1 MTKTKKYNKKYNK
14 KKHKKES
21 KKKTKSLRL
30 TKKEIIKKVNKN
42 LQCNFLN
49 IDMNIKKV
57 GEGVSNY
64 VVSGCLDNNE
74 ICKNKVAF
82 RIMGIST
89 QYPNND
95 QHPVNF
101 EVLLY
106 HKLNRLVDK
115 DITPHIIYLYKS
127 IVCNF
132 DDVLGNYQQDISHRI
147 ETEIK
152 KGNLEDKVNILML
165 EFGSMGTINSFVKN
179 RLSKLIQF
187 KILFFQ
193 VISMLVTTQYH
204 IPNFIHGDIHC
215 NNIIIQ
221 KELHGYSLEELRSGI
236 PKYIRYRLFEKDF
249 YIPWTGFSA
258 RVFDFDLSRCDELKN
273 AKMNEDYVKIHGIAE
288 DFNPVFDYHLFLNS
302 LLNDKDKY
310 VQPNIPKEVF
320 DFYNEQI
327 PRKYQGW
334 KNEYLKTAR
343 LTNYKQT
350 GDINDTNLVP
360 DDIRTPT
367 DVLLNHPFFD
377 VFRKKPK
384 KFKIIKEYNS
394 KIPHEK
400 KIQNRKDMFK

>member
-1 MTKTKKYNKKYNK
+1 MTKTKKYNK

-89 QYPNND
+89 HYHNND

-127 IVCNF
+127 IVCDF
-132 DDVLGNYQQDISHRI
+132 DDVLGNYKQDISQRI
-147 ETEIK
+147 GLEIK
-152 KGNLEDKVNILML
+152 KGNLERKINILMS
-165 EFGSMGTINSFVKN
+165 EFASLGTINSFVKN
-179 RLSKLIQF
+179 RISKLIQF

-193 VISMLVTTQYH
+193 VMSMLVTTQYH

-215 NNIIIQ
+215 NNIVI
-221 KELHGYSLEELRSGI
+221 KRDLYGYSLEELRSGI

-258 RVFDFDLSRCDELKN
+258 RVFDFDLSRCEELKN
-273 AKMNEDYVKIHGIAE
+273 AKMNEDFVKIHGITE
-288 DFNPVFDYHLFLNS
+288 DFNPIFDYHLFLNS
-302 LLNDKDKY
+302 LLNDKNKY
-310 VQPNIPKEVF
+310 DNPNIPKEVF
-320 DFYNEQI
+320 NFYNEQI
-327 PRKYQGW
+327 PEKYQGW
-334 KNEYLKTAR
+334 KNEYLSTTR

-360 DDIRTPT
+360 DDIRTPS

-394 KIPHEK
+394 KIPYEK

>member
-1 MTKTKKYNKKYNK
+1 MSKTKKHNK

-21 KKKTKSLRL
+21 KKTKSLRF
-30 TKKEIIKKVNKN
+30 TKNEIIKKVNKN
-42 LQCNFLN
+42 IKCNFLN
-49 IDMNIKKV
+49 IDMNIKKA
-57 GEGVSNY
+57 GAGVSNY

-74 ICKNKVAF
+74 LCKNKVAF

-89 QYPNND
+89 HYPNND

-127 IVCNF
+127 IICDF
-132 DDVLGNYQQDISHRI
+132 DDVLGNYQHDISHRI
-147 ETEIK
+147 EKEIK
-152 KGNLEDKVNILML
+152 KGNLEDKINILML
-165 EFGSMGTINSFVKN
+165 EFAGLGTINSFVKN
-179 RLSKLIQF
+179 RINKLIQF

-193 VISMLVTTQYH
+193 VMSMLVTTQYH

-221 KELHGYSLEELRSGI
+221 RDLHGYSLEELRSGI

-258 RVFDFDLSRCDELKN
+258 RVFDFDLGRTEELKN
-273 AKMNEDYVKIHGIAE
+273 AKMNEDYVKLNGLTE
-288 DFNPVFDYHLFLNS
+288 DFNPIFDYHLFLNS
-302 LLNDKDKY
+302 LLNDKNKY
-310 VQPNIPKEVF
+310 DHPNIPKEVF

-327 PRKYQGW
+327 PEKYQGF
-334 KNEYLKTAR
+334 KNEYLGFAR

-360 DDIRTPT
+360 DDIRTPS
-367 DVLLNHPFFD
+367 DVLLNHPFFE

-400 KIQNRKDMFK
+400 KVQNRKDMFK

>member
-147 ETEIK
+147 ETEIE

-179 RLSKLIQF
+179 RISKLIQF

-215 NNIIIQ
+215 SNIIIQ
-221 KELHGYSLEELRSGI
+221 KELHGHSLEELRSGI

-273 AKMNEDYVKIHGIAE
+273 SKMNEDYVKIHGITE
-288 DFNPVFDYHLFLNS
+288 DFNPIFDYHLFLNS
-302 LLNDKDKY
+302 LLNDKNKY
-310 VQPNIPKEVF
+310 DNPNIPKEVF

-334 KNEYLKTAR
+334 KNEYLKTTR

-360 DDIRTPT
+360 DDIRTPSE
-367 DVLLNHPFFD
+367 VLLNHPFFD

-394 KIPHEK
+394 KIPYEK

>member
-1 MTKTKKYNKKYNK
+1 MSKTKKYNKKI
-14 KKHKKES
+14 HKKAS
-21 KKKTKSLRL
+21 KKTKSLRF
-30 TKKEIIKKVNKN
+30 TKNEIIKKVNKN
-42 LQCNFLN
+42 LKCNFLN
-49 IDMNIKKV
+49 VGMTIKKI
-57 GEGVSNY
+57 GAGVSNY

-74 ICKNKVAF
+74 LCKNKVAF

-89 QYPNND
+89 HYPNND

-127 IVCNF
+127 IICDF
-132 DDVLGNYQQDISHRI
+132 DDVLGNYTQSISQKI
-147 ETEIK
+147 DTEIK
-152 KGNLEDKVNILML
+152 KGNLEDKINILML
-165 EFGSMGTINSFVKN
+165 EFSGLGTINSFVKN
-179 RLSKLIQF
+179 RISKLIQF

-193 VISMLVTTQYH
+193 VMSMLVTTQYH

-221 KELHGYSLEELRSGI
+221 RDLHGYSLEELRSGV

-258 RVFDFDLSRCDELKN
+258 RVFDFDFSRCDELKN
-273 AKMNEDYVKIHGIAE
+273 AKMNEDYVKISGITVN
-288 DFNPVFDYHLFLNS
+288 FNPVFDYHLFINS
-302 LLNDKDKY
+302 LLNDKNKY
-310 VQPNIPKEVF
+310 DHPNIPTGVF

-327 PRKYQGW
+327 PEKYQGF
-334 KNEYLKTAR
+334 KNEYLGFAR

-360 DDIRTPT
+360 VDIRTPS
-367 DVLLNHPFFD
+367 DVLLNHPFFE

-400 KIQNRKDMFK
+400 KVQNRKDMFK

>member
-1 MTKTKKYNKKYNK
+1 MIKTKKYNK

-21 KKKTKSLRL
+21 KKKTKSLIL

-89 QYPNND
+89 QYHNND

-132 DDVLGNYQQDISHRI
+132 DDVLGNYQQDISYRI

-165 EFGSMGTINSFVKN
+165 EYGSMGTINSFVKN
-179 RLSKLIQF
+179 RISKLIQF

-193 VISMLVTTQYH
+193 VMSMLVTTQYH

-215 NNIIIQ
+215 SNIIIQ
-221 KELHGYSLEELRSGI
+221 KELHGHSLEELRSGI

-273 AKMNEDYVKIHGIAE
+273 AKMNEDYVKIHGISE

-302 LLNDKDKY
+302 LLKDKDKY

-327 PRKYQGW
+327 PGKYQGW
-334 KNEYLKTAR
+334 KNEYLRTAR

-360 DDIRTPT
+360 DDIRTPS
-367 DVLLNHPFFD
+367 DVLLNHPFFN